1 MQIHFWVTNIHTS
14 IGQLL
19 RRTFH
24 LPSLHAAKRK
34 LTLSFAALILLLSF
48 SSCEKVIDI
57 EIDEADRKYVIEG
70 TVSNIAT
77 EAPEVKISQT
87 KNFTSDNQFV
97 GLSGA
102 TVSIQVNNGMV
113 YPLTETTTGIYRT
126 NGFTG
131 IPGNSYKLAVT
142 INGNTFTST
151 SIMPTTLVNLD
162 TLTVENF
169 AFAGTNTKII
179 KPSYLDPVGKGNS
192 YRFIQFA
199 NGKLVKKVFVQND
212 NLSDGLRVT
221 RPLADRNGD
230 LKSGDIVKVNMLC
243 IDADVYKY
251 WYSLD
256 QSATGTNQSA
266 TPANPVSNIS
276 GGALGYFSAHS
287 VSTKT
292 ITVP

>member
-19 RRTFH
+19 RRT
-24 LPSLHAAKRK
+24 LVQPSLHAAKRK
-34 LTLSFAALILLLSF
+34 LMLSFAALMLLLSF
-48 SSCEKVIDI
+48 SSCEKVIEIDI
-57 EIDEADRKYVIEG
+57 EEADKKFVIEG

-77 EAPEVKISQT
+77 EASEVKISQT

-102 TVSIQVNNGMV
+102 TVSIQVNNGIV

-126 NGFTG
+126 NAFNG
-131 IPGNSYKLAVT
+131 IPGNSYKLSVT
-142 INGNTFTST
+142 INGKAFTST
-151 SIMPTTLVNLD
+151 SIMPIVLVNLD
-162 TLTVENF
+162 TLTVDNF
-169 AFAGTNTKII
+169 AFAGNNTKII

-230 LKSGDIVKVNMLC
+230 LKS
-243 IDADVYKY
+243 
-251 WYSLD
+251 
-256 QSATGTNQSA
+256 
-266 TPANPVSNIS
+266 
-276 GGALGYFSAHS
+276 
-287 VSTKT
+287 
-292 ITVP
+292 